1 MPTQPQAFLT
11 PKRKK
16 NGNLRTKI
24 SAASTPKTFPAITKN
39 LLRIFA
45 EDAPTMTPTADVQ
58 VPDFSGVKFPTDM
71 TAAAKKEIIEKMAL
85 QYAASW
91 ATESM
96 RKSTPKI
103 SFKDIETQHAND
115 VKPIADPIKDTQNS
129 FLSGLFQFRR
139 AREQFRGW
147 DSVTAPSRHFDS
159 IFGCRIVR
167 EILCLCRG
175 KTTVRQYDRQCAH
188 LHARAKI
195 LARSDAIV
203 FAVTNHRTVPRSS
216 SLNMPTKE
224 NKPLAKWSNR
234 TKAYNILKE
243 GLTDGTI
250 DNTLKPKD
258 VYESKLSSV
267 HLSSPSYQ
275 PGVHPFTRN
284 AQTRLRD

>member
-11 PKRKK
+11 PKRKQ

-45 EDAPTMTPTADVQ
+45 EDAPTMTPTADVHI
-58 VPDFSGVKFPTDM
+58 PDFSGVKFPSDM

-91 ATESM
+91 ATKTM

-147 DSVTAPSRHFDS
+147 DSVTYISKHQAANSDVDSDDDSDMQDANRTFFYCAKCGRWSTTHSTDGMTHNGVSISKHEGSSFNKKRDTPSKQQSHQTKKS
-159 IFGCRIVR
+159 KG
-167 EILCLCRG
+167 
-175 KTTVRQYDRQCAH
+175 H
-188 LHARAKI
+188 
-195 LARSDAIV
+195 
-203 FAVTNHRTVPRSS
+203 SS
-216 SLNMPTKE
+216 SVNGLKS
-224 NKPLAKWSNR
+224 L
-234 TKAYNILKE
+234 KAEIQQQN
-243 GLTDGTI
+243 G
-250 DNTLKPKD
+250 
-258 VYESKLSSV
+258 SSV
-267 HLSSPSYQ
+267 FDLIKAAAGEQ
-275 PGVHPFTRN
+275 
-284 AQTRLRD
+284 